1 MKHELLRLES
11 QLMFAAKE
19 VERHQWSPSVRD
31 TLMRNLTDV
40 RRRLKDD
47 CVNIS
52 VVGQFSSGKSSFI
65 NALLGLDLLSMDEM
79 PDTTLVPVVLTYA
92 PTPIYQE
99 ISKNATTRPET
110 MTMAQLTERL
120 KCVVAKDI
128 RVEDFPDMDAY
139 MERFYAERANALRRA
154 ADIVQINVG
163 IPSEFLRKGFRVI
176 DTPGLA
182 SGNPRC
188 AEFARKFMAITDTS
202 IIVAEA
208 MRPLTLDTRKILD
221 DIIGERIKHCMVVFT
236 RYDMVT
242 PSRRDKVRQFQEAST
257 RAAFG
262 LTPQQMP
269 IFMTVPPTVL
279 AAAKGSRFG
288 DEHDE
293 MLALTRRS
301 LQALEAEAVNRRKVI
316 IAGALQTL
324 FGTLYDNLGSN
335 ISILKQHCSER
346 LEHLMKSRSKPLDPF
361 IRQQHQRLEALL
373 KSQGAI
379 LKYELVKELNKE
391 IILISQRCHKKVFV
405 EQDTVKKLQNY
416 LKAYFPNFLKYQLG
430 GLRKI
435 GDDKI
440 NAYFKIIRKLIT
452 EDFEKAVKTE
462 FERLDIIPMEIE
474 MKLTETTIDHSSIT
488 DKTSI
493 MSSIVGERRKQDN
506 KEISM
511 SVIGGVIGT
520 FIAPGIGSAI
530 GAGVGFL
537 FGSTGDSGKGGIE
550 GARELLKAN
559 YESSMKLI
567 LDDYKMNIIKQVEI
581 IMQDTA
587 REMLQHI
594 DRYGIRYRESIDAKI
609 RREESEQQETRRQ
622 LVMLTQELTEIKR
635 HKTELE
641 EICKTN

>member
-1 MKHELLRLES
+1 
-11 QLMFAAKE
+11 MFAAKE

-40 RRRLKDD
+40 RRRLKDK

-65 NALLGLDLLSMDEM
+65 NALLGLDLLSMDDM

-99 ISKNATTRPET
+99 VTKNGTTRPET

-120 KCVVAKDI
+120 KCIVAKDI

-139 MERFYAERANALRRA
+139 MERFYAERANAIRRT
-154 ADIVQINVG
+154 ADIEQINVG
-163 IPSEFLRKGFRVI
+163 IPSEFLRKGFRLI

-182 SGNPRC
+182 SGTPRC

-202 IIVAEA
+202 IIIAEA
-208 MRPLTLDTRKILD
+208 IRPLTMDIHKILD

-257 RAAFG
+257 RASFG
-262 LTPQQMP
+262 LTPEQMP
-269 IFMTVPPTVL
+269 VFMAVPPTIL

-293 MLALTRRS
+293 MLAMTRRS
-301 LQALEAEAVNRRKVI
+301 LQALETEAVNRRKVI

-335 ISILKQHCSER
+335 ISLLKQSCSER
-346 LEHLMKSRSKPLDPF
+346 LEILMKSRSKPLDPF
-361 IRQQHQRLEALL
+361 IAQQHRRLDALL
-373 KSQGAI
+373 KSQSAT
-379 LKYELVKELNKE
+379 LQDELAQELDKEM
-391 IILISQRCHKKVFV
+391 IVISERCHKKVFV
-405 EQDTVKKLQNY
+405 EQDTVRKLQNY
-416 LKAYFPNFLKYQLG
+416 LKVYFPNFLKYQLG
-430 GLRKI
+430 GMRKI

-440 NAYFKIIRKLIT
+440 NAYFKIIRQLIT
-452 EDFEKAVKTE
+452 EDFEQAVKRE
-462 FERLDIIPMEIE
+462 FERLDIIPVKIE
-474 MKLTETTIDHSSIT
+474 MKLAEATIDLKSLT
-488 DKTSI
+488 DKTAT

-511 SVIGGVIGT
+511 SVIGGIIGS

-537 FGSTGDSGKGGIE
+537 FGSKGDSGKGGIE
-550 GARELLKAN
+550 GAREMLKAN
-559 YESSMKLI
+559 YKSSMKLI
-567 LDDYKMNIIKQVEI
+567 LDDYKMNIIKQVKT
-581 IMQDTA
+581 IMQDAA

-594 DRYGIRYRESIDAKI
+594 DRYSIYYREIIDAKI
-609 RREESEQQETRRQ
+609 RREESEQRETRRQ
-622 LVMLTQELTEIKR
+622 LDMLTQELIELKR

>member
-1 MKHELLRLES
+1 M
-11 QLMFAAKE
+11 
-19 VERHQWSPSVRD
+19 
-31 TLMRNLTDV
+31 
-40 RRRLKDD
+40 
-47 CVNIS
+47 
-52 VVGQFSSGKSSFI
+52 
-65 NALLGLDLLSMDEM
+65 
-79 PDTTLVPVVLTYA
+79 
-92 PTPIYQE
+92 
-99 ISKNATTRPET
+99 
-110 MTMAQLTERL
+110 
-120 KCVVAKDI
+120 
-128 RVEDFPDMDAY
+128 
-139 MERFYAERANALRRA
+139 
-154 ADIVQINVG
+154 
-163 IPSEFLRKGFRVI
+163 
-176 DTPGLA
+176 
-182 SGNPRC
+182 
-188 AEFARKFMAITDTS
+188 
-202 IIVAEA
+202 
-208 MRPLTLDTRKILD
+208 
-221 DIIGERIKHCMVVFT
+221 
-236 RYDMVT
+236 
-242 PSRRDKVRQFQEAST
+242 
-257 RAAFG
+257 
-262 LTPQQMP
+262 
-269 IFMTVPPTVL
+269 
-279 AAAKGSRFG
+279 
-288 DEHDE
+288 
-293 MLALTRRS
+293 
-301 LQALEAEAVNRRKVI
+301 
-316 IAGALQTL
+316 
-324 FGTLYDNLGSN
+324 
-335 ISILKQHCSER
+335 
-346 LEHLMKSRSKPLDPF
+346 
-361 IRQQHQRLEALL
+361 
-373 KSQGAI
+373 
-379 LKYELVKELNKE
+379 
-391 IILISQRCHKKVFV
+391 
-405 EQDTVKKLQNY
+405 
-416 LKAYFPNFLKYQLG
+416 
-430 GLRKI
+430 RKI